1 MQWQCLLRSAL
12 KLTVASYM
20 EYAENSTFRTSF
32 SIAKERLLQLDSD
45 SNIQQSSKTMISF
58 ETWLKQG
65 RSVIAMLTN

>member
-1 MQWQCLLRSAL
+1 
-12 KLTVASYM
+12 M

-58 ETWLKQG
+58 ETWLKLG